1 MLAACD
7 EKKGRKVLGRGPVK
21 EELMQH
27 GDQGNARARNGAL
40 GAIMGTLGELEMA
53 GNREPN

>member
-1 MLAACD
+1 
-7 EKKGRKVLGRGPVK
+7 
-21 EELMQH
+21 MQH

-40 GAIMGTLGELEMA
+40 GAIMGTLEELGMA

>member
-1 MLAACD
+1 M
-7 EKKGRKVLGRGPVK
+7 ERGPVK

-40 GAIMGTLGELEMA
+40 GAIMGTLGELGKA
-53 GNREPN
+53 GKRELN